1 MRGEKE
7 EHITT
12 EYVTNP
18 TVTEES
24 NRTILTDD
32 VLHIYETMQ

>member
-1 MRGEKE
+1 MRGERE
-7 EHITT
+7 EYIKM

-18 TVTEES
+18 AVTEES